1 MRRGGDAG
9 PELVFGLVG
18 ALGADL
24 DRVVDDLTELLGDYR
39 YETAVI
45 RLSDRLRE
53 LPEWRH
59 LMPRHYG
66 ERIALL
72 QDAGNELRSRTQ
84 SGSAMALLGIAGI
97 QEEREK
103 RGGEPNERLSRFA
116 FVIRSLKH
124 PAEEER
130 LRKLYGSAF
139 VLVAAYSPLEVRRKN
154 LARAIAKSRHGLRPD
169 DAIAQADELIGRDD
183 HERGKPMGQLVRDA
197 FPRADVFVDARR
209 PREQVQRFLDL
220 LFGHPFHTPTRD
232 EFGMF
237 QARAAALRSAD
248 LSRQIGAAI
257 LSRDGDVLA
266 LGTNEVPKAGG
277 GLYWEGDTGDARDFQ
292 LGESESHRIRRG
304 MLAEVVG
311 RIDKVGWLV
320 PAISAKVEADLDGL
334 IGELAPLIAD
344 TTMMSIAEFGRMVH
358 AEMAALTV
366 AAKRGV
372 AVRDA
377 TLVSTTFPCHNC
389 TKHIVAAGIERVVY
403 IEPYPKSRAAE
414 LHGDAIDVDPSSDC
428 PGKVVFE
435 PFVGVAPRRYPEL
448 FAMGVRDKG
457 NGVPV
462 KFKRSEAVPR
472 IVEPETRGIRE
483 AEDMAVLELSRRL
496 AQSR

>member
-1 MRRGGDAG
+1 MRPKGAAG
-9 PELVFGLVG
+9 PELVFGVVG

-24 DRVVDDLTELLGDYR
+24 DGVVDVLIELLADYR
-39 YETAVI
+39 YDAAVI

-59 LMPRHYG
+59 LAPRHHD
-66 ERIALL
+66 ERITAL
-72 QDAGNELRSRTQ
+72 QNAGNELRSRTQ
-84 SGSAMALLGIAGI
+84 TGSAMALLGIAGI

-103 RGGEPNERLSRFA
+103 RGGLANQRLSRFA

-130 LRKLYGSAF
+130 LRRLYGSAF
-139 VLVAAYSPLEVRRKN
+139 VLVAAYSPLETRRRT
-154 LARAIAKSRHGLRPD
+154 LARAIANSRHGSRPD
-169 DAIAQADELIGRDD
+169 DAIAQADELIGRDN
-183 HERGKPMGQLVRDA
+183 HERGLPMGQLVRDT

-220 LFGHPFHTPTRD
+220 LFGDPFRTPTRE

-257 LSRDGDVLA
+257 LSGDGDLLA

-277 GLYWEGDTGDARDFQ
+277 GLYWEGDAGDARDFQ
-292 LGESESHRIRRG
+292 LGDSESHRIRRS

-311 RIDKVGWLV
+311 RIDKVGWLI
-320 PAISAKVEADLDGL
+320 PAISEKVEADLDAL
-334 IGELAPLIAD
+334 VRQLAPLIAD

-358 AEMAALTV
+358 AEMAALTD

-372 AVRDA
+372 AVRGA

-389 TKHIVAAGIERVVY
+389 TKHIVAAGIRRVVY

-414 LHGDAIDVDPSSDC
+414 LHGDAIEVDPSGTFPD
-428 PGKVVFE
+428 KVLFE
-435 PFVGVAPRRYPEL
+435 PFVGIAPRRYPEL
-448 FAMGVRDKG
+448 FAMPVRDRG
-457 NGVPV
+457 DGVPV
-462 KFKRSEAVPR
+462 RFKRSESTPR
-472 IVEPETRGIRE
+472 IVESETRGIRL